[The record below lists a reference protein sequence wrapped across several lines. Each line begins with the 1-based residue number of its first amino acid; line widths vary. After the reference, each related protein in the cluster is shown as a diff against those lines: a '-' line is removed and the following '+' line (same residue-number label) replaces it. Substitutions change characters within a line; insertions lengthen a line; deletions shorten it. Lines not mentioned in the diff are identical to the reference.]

1 MILFFY
7 LLITSCNLE
16 FVKKKICFTET
27 ELLNQIHDVSQK
39 KKKKKKNQ
47 IHDKPLREPLKK
59 FSHMDLQEKWLDI
72 KKGSTILLLSGY
84 L

>member
-1 MILFFY
+1 MFL
-7 LLITSCNLE
+7 
-16 FVKKKICFTET
+16 K
-27 ELLNQIHDVSQK
+27 K